1 MVRLPISY
9 LIRNLYH
16 LQTDSSSSTDDNFQL
31 KQNKIIGLQ
40 FSLKLILQNIL
51 KTLELGS
58 RSGNQISGKQNKK
71 INFNRDIAYSG
82 L

>member
-40 FSLKLILQNIL
+40 FSLKFLHSNV
-51 KTLELGS
+51 G
-58 RSGNQISGKQNKK
+58 
-71 INFNRDIAYSG
+71 YG
-82 L
+82 LLRGGMPLPL